1 MKFKCLILK
10 KKNDKKEGW
19 FNWIFQI
26 EVVVV
31 RSASIIPRAFS
42 DEKQNCFLLDIVKI
56 KTNLKLVDAACCALP
71 SNIIKYKSYVHLSY
85 ITSSY
90 NMHTWFL
97 LLYYKMTQMG
107 NKFKKAKHFFCF
119 TEYKYVAYLLNQHKQ
134 LTNGRN
140 VYAFGQTSSPPSSLS
155 RISTLLM
162 EPNLKISTILLVLL
176 YIRFK
181 GRVKSQIWDSKLY
194 PWLHRQVNHPLQRQ
208 MHLFLHIFETIF
220 CAC

>member
-1 MKFKCLILK
+1 MLHAVPFLQTLLNIRAMCIYLILHLHTICTLDFCYFTTKWPKWGTNSK
-10 KKNDKKEGW
+10 K
-19 FNWIFQI
+19 
-26 EVVVV
+26 
-31 RSASIIPRAFS
+31 P
-42 DEKQNCFLLDIVKI
+42 
-56 KTNLKLVDAACCALP
+56 
-71 SNIIKYKSYVHLSY
+71 NI
-85 ITSSY
+85 
-90 NMHTWFL
+90 
-97 LLYYKMTQMG
+97 
-107 NKFKKAKHFFCF
+107 FFCF

-140 VYAFGQTSSPPSSLS
+140 VYAFGQTSYPPSSLS
-155 RISTLLM
+155 RISALLM
-162 EPNLKISTILLVLL
+162 ESNLKMSTILLVLL

>member
-1 MKFKCLILK
+1 MKFKCQILK

-42 DEKQNCFLLDIVKI
+42 DEKQNCFLLVIVKI

-107 NKFKKAKHFFCF
+107 NKFKKAKHIFFCF
-119 TEYKYVAYLLNQHKQ
+119 TEYKYVAYLLNQ
-134 LTNGRN
+134 
-140 VYAFGQTSSPPSSLS
+140 PSS
-155 RISTLLM
+155 
-162 EPNLKISTILLVLL
+162 
-176 YIRFK
+176 
-181 GRVKSQIWDSKLY
+181 
-194 PWLHRQVNHPLQRQ
+194 
-208 MHLFLHIFETIF
+208 
-220 CAC
+220 